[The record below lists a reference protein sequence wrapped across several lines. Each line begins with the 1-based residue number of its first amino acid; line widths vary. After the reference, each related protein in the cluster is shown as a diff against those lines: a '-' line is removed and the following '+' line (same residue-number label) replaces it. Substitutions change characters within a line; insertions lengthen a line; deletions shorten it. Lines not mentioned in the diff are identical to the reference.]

1 MQNLPVQSL
10 QFTDIKEN
18 FKEFLRGQSAYTDY
32 NFEGSGVATLVNV
45 ASYQTH
51 YIGYFVKML
60 LDEAFSDSAHT
71 RGAQLS
77 HAKRAGYVPKGKR
90 SASAEVTLKIH
101 TNLAEE
107 PSSHFLEIPR
117 GATFVAANSTQDQ
130 RVFTV
135 IDGSTIYK
143 REVTGSNVTYTSE
156 PQAIYE
162 GVLESWNFKVDST
175 ILNQRFII
183 RDKTI
188 DIDSIRVRVKPNQ
201 FSVNWT
207 EFTLASQITDL
218 DSTSNIFF
226 ISTDE
231 HGNYQIFFGNG
242 VFGVQPENGNYIEVT
257 YVSTNGESGNGAK
270 VFSFNPVGSGALAA
284 YSNFETLTLSN
295 AAGGREEE
303 TIEELRFAIPNH
315 WRRQNRLVTEGD
327 YRSILL
333 SEFRNIDSMNVWGG
347 EENIRR
353 DYGKVYVS
361 IKPRNA
367 ERLTALA
374 REQIRTSIVK
384 KFGVVG
390 ADVVFVDPD
399 FIEVELTVNAKLDL
413 RKTSKSLPEMI
424 ALINDRVGEFNTTQL
439 SKFDAILSDLALLN
453 TIKKDDETFVGL
465 YDTKVLTKNYL
476 HLHNSTSSQDVA
488 FGNALIPASIK
499 SSAVTVAGTS
509 LTAKDDGAGLLK
521 LYRADGTVYS
531 TIGSVNYATGTVTY
545 ALPAAARIIGY
556 ELSTYG
562 RIAFSG
568 VPLTP
573 DVGTSLN
580 NIVRI
585 SKVKVVTG

>member
-1 MQNLPVQSL
+1 MKNLPVQSL
-10 QFTDIKEN
+10 QFDQIKEN
-18 FKEFLRGQSAYTDY
+18 LKEFLRGQSAYTDF
-32 NFEGSGVATLVNV
+32 NFEGSGIATLINTL
-45 ASYQTH
+45 SYQTH
-51 YIGYFVKML
+51 YIGFFVKML
-60 LDEAFSDSAHT
+60 LDEAFVDSAHT

-77 HAKRAGYVPKGKR
+77 HAKRVGYIPKGKKA
-90 SASAEVTLKIH
+90 ASAEVTLKIN

-107 PSSHFLEIPR
+107 PPSHFLEIPR
-117 GATFVAANSTQDQ
+117 GATFVAANNTQDQ

-135 IDGSTIYK
+135 VDGSTIYK
-143 REVTGSNVTYTSE
+143 REVNGSNVTYTSE
-156 PQAIYE
+156 PLAIYE

-175 ILNQRFII
+175 VLNQRFII
-183 RDKTI
+183 RDRTI
-188 DIDSIRVRVKPNQ
+188 DVDTIRVRVKDNEL
-201 FSVNWT
+201 STNWS
-207 EFTLASQITDL
+207 EFTLASQVSDL
-218 DSTSNIFF
+218 DSESNIFF

-231 HGNYQIFFGNG
+231 HGYYQVFFGNG
-242 VFGVQPENGNYIEVT
+242 VFGVQPVNGNYIEVT
-257 YVSTNGESGNGAK
+257 YISTNGETGNGAK
-270 VFSFNPVGSGALAA
+270 VFTFNPVGSGALAA
-284 YSNFETLTLSN
+284 YSSFEVLTMSN
-295 AAGGREEE
+295 SAGGREEE
-303 TIEELRFAIPNH
+303 TVEELRFAIPNH

-384 KFGVVG
+384 KFGIVG

-399 FIEVELTVNAKLDL
+399 FIEVDLTINAKLDL
-413 RKTSKSLPEMI
+413 RKTSKSMPEMI
-424 ALINDRVGEFNTTQL
+424 ALINDRVNEFNTTQL
-439 SKFDAILSDLALLN
+439 SKFDSILSDLALLN
-453 TIKKDDETFVGL
+453 AVKKDDAAFIGL
-465 YDTKVLTKNYL
+465 YTTKVLTKNHL

-499 SSAVTVAGTS
+499 SSAVTIAGTS
-509 LTAKDDGAGLLK
+509 LTIKDDGAGILK
-521 LYRADGTVYS
+521 LYRSDDTVYS
-531 TIGSVNYATGTVTY
+531 TVGSVNYNTGTVTY
-545 ALPAAARIIGY
+545 SLPAAARIGGY

-568 VPLTP
+568 SPRTP
-573 DVGTSLN
+573 DIGTSLN

-585 SKVKVVTG
+585 SRVKVVTG